1 MFGIGAPELLVI
13 AVLALIIFGPEKL
26 PEIAGQV
33 GKAIRDFRRMS
44 DELTGEFNRTMQ
56 LDAPPPAEAL
66 EPDPALIGETIEAS
80 ATPNGS
86 YDAGTSTLQAQTI
99 ATDVDESPAPVSE
112 PHENGVSIAPA
123 DTVIAA
129 NGADHADD
137 ADLVPIATKADPL
150 ADVSLLDETP
160 AVKLSS
166 NGAEK
171 EPAEEPAEEPA
182 AEPAPVV
189 AHVPTTFDLTP
200 SETPAYNAGAAWDAA
215 ATTELTAAP
224 VAADTGVAT
233 ATVDEPAPVTTE
245 PTRTRIDPEAD
256 VTIREKI
263 EAQIAAEAFR
273 ERRRLASYHRP
284 RRQRDQ
290 T

>member
-26 PEIAGQV
+26 PEIASQV

-66 EPDPALIGETIEAS
+66 EPDPALISETIETGAM
-80 ATPNGS
+80 PNGS
-86 YDAGTSTLQAQTI
+86 YDASMTALQVQTI
-99 ATDVDESPAPVSE
+99 TTDVDEPPAPVSE
-112 PHENGVSIAPA
+112 PHENGVSTAPA
-123 DTVIAA
+123 EMVIAT
-129 NGADHADD
+129 NGVGHTDETE
-137 ADLVPIATKADPL
+137 LVPIATKADPL

-160 AVKLSS
+160 AVKLSAD
-166 NGAEK
+166 G
-171 EPAEEPAEEPA
+171 A

-200 SETPAYNAGAAWDAA
+200 TETPAYDATAAWDAA

-224 VAADTGVAT
+224 VTADAGAAT
-233 ATVDEPAPVTTE
+233 ATMDESAPGTAE
-245 PTRTRIDPEAD
+245 PTRTHIDPEAE

-290 T
+290 S

>member
-26 PEIAGQV
+26 PEIASQV

-66 EPDPALIGETIEAS
+66 DPDPALIGETIEAG

-86 YDAGTSTLQAQTI
+86 YDASTTALQVQTI
-99 ATDVDESPAPVSE
+99 ATDVDESLAPVSE
-112 PHENGVSIAPA
+112 PHENGVSTAPA
-123 DTVIAA
+123 DTVITT
-129 NGADHADD
+129 NGVSHADE
-137 ADLVPIATKADPL
+137 AELVPIATKADPL

-160 AVKLSS
+160 AVKLSAD
-166 NGAEK
+166 GA
-171 EPAEEPAEEPA
+171 AEQPAEEPA

-200 SETPAYNAGAAWDAA
+200 AETPAYDAAAAWDAA
-215 ATTELTAAP
+215 ATTELTTLP
-224 VAADTGVAT
+224 VTADAGAAT
-233 ATVDEPAPVTTE
+233 AIVDEPAPVATE
-245 PTRTRIDPEAD
+245 PTRTRIDPAAE

-284 RRQRDQ
+284 RHQRDQ
-290 T
+290 S

>member
-56 LDAPPPAEAL
+56 LDAPPPAESL
-66 EPDPALIGETIEAS
+66 EPDPALIGETIDPS

-86 YDAGTSTLQAQTI
+86 YGAGATALQVQTI
-99 ATDVDESPAPVSE
+99 ATDVEESPAPVSE
-112 PHENGVSIAPA
+112 PHENGVSAEPA
-123 DTVIAA
+123 ETVIAS
-129 NGADHADD
+129 NGADHVTET
-137 ADLVPIATKADPL
+137 DLAPIATKADPL

-160 AVKLSS
+160 AVKLSA
-166 NGAEK
+166 NGTSP
-171 EPAEEPAEEPA
+171 EPAEEPATEA
-182 AEPAPVV
+182 APVV
-189 AHVPTTFDLTP
+189 AQVPTTFDLTP
-200 SETPAYNAGAAWDAA
+200 PATPAYDAAAAWDAA
-215 ATTELTAAP
+215 ATTELTTSP
-224 VAADTGVAT
+224 VVTEAGVAT
-233 ATVDEPAPVTTE
+233 ATVDEPAPAATE
-245 PTRTRIDPEAD
+245 PARARLDPQAE

-273 ERRRLASYHRP
+273 ERRRLANYHRP

-290 T
+290 R

>member
-26 PEIAGQV
+26 PEIASQV

-56 LDAPPPAEAL
+56 LDALPPAESL
-66 EPDPALIGETIEAS
+66 EPDPALTGEALEPS
-80 ATPNGS
+80 ATPNGAS
-86 YDAGTSTLQAQTI
+86 DTSVTALQVQTI
-99 ATDVDESPAPVSE
+99 PTEVEASTATAAEQ
-112 PHENGVSIAPA
+112 HENGVAADTAGAVIAP
-123 DTVIAA
+123 
-129 NGADHADD
+129 NGADHSAE
-137 ADLVPIATKADPL
+137 AEIFPIATKADPL

-160 AVKLSS
+160 AVKLSAT
-166 NGAEK
+166 G
-171 EPAEEPAEEPA
+171 A
-182 AEPAPVV
+182 AEPEPEPAVDIAPVV

-200 SETPAYNAGAAWDAA
+200 PAAPAYDAAAAWEAA

-224 VAADTGVAT
+224 VVAEAGAVTAT
-233 ATVDEPAPVTTE
+233 AEEPAPVATE
-245 PTRTRIDPEAD
+245 PERPRIDPQAD